1 MSSLRARLAVLPR
14 GAAANGQPRWLRRQ
28 SCCTKTCWTI
38 QSAAE
43 RRGLPR
49 AIRRDAALRQGAA
62 AGCRS
67 LSGSIPFSLPR
78 HVLFS
83 GRSLRSARTRQMRAS
98 ACEGF
103 GPPHLRA
110 ISVLPAAERRNLP
123 RAIRRI
129 ADLRQRAAA
138 GCCAIARTRS
148 GRSLR
153 SVRHERTR
161 VRPADGCDVEP
172 SAFMRSSHGQQLA
185 KGRPMRAFAGRSCGP
200 PR

>member
-67 LSGSIPFSLPR
+67 LSGSMPFGLPR

-83 GRSLRSARTRQMRAS
+83 GRSLRSARMLANAAGLRRRKLRPAALSRESVLGTKPAERPCRPMRAS
-98 ACEGF
+98 AAGGF

-110 ISVLPAAERRNLP
+110 IMFRTQLAKHT
-123 RAIRRI
+123 
-129 ADLRQRAAA
+129 QRAA
-138 GCCAIARTRS
+138 
-148 GRSLR
+148 
-153 SVRHERTR
+153 SVR
-161 VRPADGCDVEP
+161 
-172 SAFMRSSHGQQLA
+172 
-185 KGRPMRAFAGRSCGP
+185 
-200 PR
+200 